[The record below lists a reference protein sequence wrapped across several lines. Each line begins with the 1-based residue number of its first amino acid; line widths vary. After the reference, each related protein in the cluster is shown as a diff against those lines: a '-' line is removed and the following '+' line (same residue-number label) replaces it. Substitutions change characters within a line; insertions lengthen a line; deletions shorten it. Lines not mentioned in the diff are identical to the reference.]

1 MCSLLARVS
10 LWARRPRGLGAQKRE
25 MLRRQARQ
33 RREYLHLKA
42 AESKEHAT
50 YDRKRKVKEAVE
62 QGKALPTELRKEE
75 AELRKQIEYDDEGTL
90 IEQKRVR
97 NQHSTRAVLFD

>member
-1 MCSLLARVS
+1 
-10 LWARRPRGLGAQKRE
+10 

-50 YDRKRKVKEAVE
+50 YDRKRKVKEAIE
-62 QGKALPTELRKEE
+62 QGKALPTELRADADKLR
-75 AELRKQIEYDDEGTL
+75 AEMELDDAFQEL
-90 IEQKRVR
+90 
-97 NQHSTRAVLFD
+97 